1 MPPAPVSE
9 STAPRATV
17 LPPPLPGLGVAVP
30 VVVLLV
36 QAERASMQIASTTA
50 AAPRPNFRSP
60 VSDMARNATDLRA
73 RKSWGGHLLSC
84 RGALGQ
90 GRSADNSP
98 FFLHG
103 CEGSC
108 CATQGSRWSARS
120 AARTNDLEDGGEQ
133 QDDPAARRR

>member
-1 MPPAPVSE
+1 MAQ
-9 STAPRATV
+9 
-17 LPPPLPGLGVAVP
+17 P
-30 VVVLLV
+30 VVTMTDDYIATFNPPGPVQRLLL
-36 QAERASMQIASTTA
+36 EG
-50 AAPRPNFRSP
+50 P
-60 VSDMARNATDLRA
+60 V
-73 RKSWGGHLLSC
+73 LSC

-133 QDDPAARRR
+133 QDDPAARRRRITP